1 MSETPIHDFNKLKSA
16 LTNLGFTIGEA
27 KPYRPL
33 DIADVD
39 LSNIQS
45 GEVEITDEGIFYIN
59 PDTGTK
65 QQIFLYKKAVFL
77 EYRGVRKKPSMHLT
91 NCEAIQDWG
100 QNQYRRANT
109 GSVIVWDKSSHR
121 EVEVSGLPLCSYCR
135 RKMFLTESSID
146 LVRTSD
152 DFEQILREAGNKKS
166 ERRENDTDL
175 EGYIWEWQ
183 KISQAYR
190 TKKNYTC
197 EICGF
202 SPNNRMDRQYIH
214 VHHKDGIKT
223 NNNESNLQC
232 LCIACHS
239 KVNQSHQENFSK
251 GANKIMLESFK
262 KKYPKAGQERHT
274 VFSDGDLPF

>member
-1 MSETPIHDFNKLKSA
+1 MRETPIHDFNKLKSA

-135 RKMFLTESSID
+135 RKMFLKESSINFNYSHLTVYNTRYSACIID
-146 LVRTSD
+146 SYLFKFLLYETHKI
-152 DFEQILREAGNKKS
+152 FNKF
-166 ERRENDTDL
+166 L
-175 EGYIWEWQ
+175 I
-183 KISQAYR
+183 
-190 TKKNYTC
+190 
-197 EICGF
+197 
-202 SPNNRMDRQYIH
+202 
-214 VHHKDGIKT
+214 IKYF
-223 NNNESNLQC
+223 
-232 LCIACHS
+232 I
-239 KVNQSHQENFSK
+239 
-251 GANKIMLESFK
+251 
-262 KKYPKAGQERHT
+262 
-274 VFSDGDLPF
+274 